1 LRPTWLPQSIPELN
15 GIRGIAV
22 LIVVLYHCKEK
33 LAGTALNSAVQ
44 WGWTG
49 VDLFFVLSGFLITGI
64 ILEGKS
70 DRHFFRG
77 FYWRRLLRIWP
88 MYLLLLGVAFAL
100 NSSWRPRASGVHW
113 FYYLLLLQNL
123 TLVPL
128 PGPLV
133 PTWSLA
139 IEEQYYLLWAPLA
152 RWIRS
157 RSAMFAVLIALVVVS
172 PLARMSHVGMLS
184 TTNTLFHLDGIAFG
198 SLTAYL
204 LYTQSLTRRSWRRVA
219 IAVTTMGT
227 VATVYFAWGGSPF
240 LDTAFALLF
249 TGLLLAGV
257 AWTGESTLHAR
268 LMRFGFLTYLG
279 KISYG
284 LYMTHMLVFIVIGS
298 VDGRLAR
305 FGIAGG
311 IAVILIRL
319 AISTAVATAL
329 WYGFESPI
337 LKLKR
342 LYPKRPAKPQTS
354 DKFIPVEAGA
364 GFSGGAV

>member
-1 LRPTWLPQSIPELN
+1 LPQSIPELN

-22 LIVVLYHCKEK
+22 LLVILYHCREK
-33 LAGTALNSAVQ
+33 MAGTPVYLAAQ

-49 VDLFFVLSGFLITGI
+49 VELFFVLSGFLITGI
-64 ILEGKS
+64 ILESKTNPQ
-70 DRHFFRG
+70 FFRA

-88 MYLLLLGVAFAL
+88 MYVLLLVAAFAL
-100 NSSWRPRASGVHW
+100 NSSWRPRASGVRW

-139 IEEQYYLLWAPLA
+139 IEEQYYLLWAPLG

-157 RSAMFAVLIALVVVS
+157 SRAMLLLLLAFVAIS
-172 PLARMSHVGMLS
+172 PLARMSHLARLS

-198 SLTAYL
+198 SLTAFL
-204 LYTQSLTRRSWRRVA
+204 LYTRAYKQSTWRR
-219 IAVTTMGT
+219 IAAGVTAAGL
-227 VATVYFAWGGSPF
+227 ATTIYFAWGGSPF

-257 AWTGESTLHAR
+257 AWTGETSAYAR
-268 LMRFGFLTYLG
+268 FLRLSPLTFYG

-284 LYMTHMLVFIVIGS
+284 LYMTHMLVFILIGT
-298 VDGRLAR
+298 VDERLAS
-305 FGIAGG
+305 FGTAGG
-311 IAVILIRL
+311 FAVVLIRI
-319 AISTAVATAL
+319 ACATAVATAL

-337 LKLKR
+337 LKLKH
-342 LYPKRPAKPQTS
+342 LYPRRTAEPRTPNPRSVSA
-354 DKFIPVEAGA
+354 EAGA
-364 GFSGGAV
+364 GFSGGPA